1 MSKKP
6 YNPLMKIFFLGP
18 EGTNSDLAARN
29 IFKDNA
35 KFVPLPSIEDIFEK
49 VAMSHSYYGVIPF
62 ENSYQG
68 VINSSLNCLIDYDL
82 KILREF
88 NFSVSHHLCSANAEF
103 DLQKIKK
110 ITSHPQVFGQCN
122 NWIRNNLP
130 DVEKVVATSTAEAA
144 SKAVHDNEF
153 FCIANSYAIE
163 LFNLHT
169 HLENIQDS
177 NDNKTRFLVIG
188 KSIEEKA
195 DQNKTSVMIN
205 IADKPGS
212 LMSILQPFTE
222 LNINMTRIETR
233 PSRNN
238 DYLHTFF
245 IDFEGY
251 YEDEIIIK
259 LLEKLEKMSE
269 ELRIIGSY
277 SVLN

>member
-29 IFKDNA
+29 IFDDTA
-35 KFVPLPSIEDIFEK
+35 TYVPLPSIEDIFEK

-82 KILREF
+82 KILKEF
-88 NFSVSHHLCSANAEF
+88 NFSVSHNLCSMNKEV
-103 DLQKIKK
+103 DINSIKK

-122 NWIRNNLP
+122 NWIRTNIP
-130 DVEKVVATSTAEAA
+130 DVEKIIATSTAEAA
-144 SKAVHDNEF
+144 SEATKDKEL

-163 LFNLHT
+163 LFDLHT
-169 HLENIQDS
+169 HQENIQDS

-188 KSIEEKA
+188 KSIEDKSVC
-195 DQNKTSVMIN
+195 NKTSVMIN

-212 LMSILQPFTE
+212 LMSILKPFTE

-238 DYLHTFF
+238 QYLHTFF

-251 YEDEIIIK
+251 YEDEIVIQ
-259 LLEKLEKMSE
+259 LLEKLENMSE
-269 ELRIIGSY
+269 ELRVIGSY
-277 SVLN
+277 AVLN

>member
-29 IFKDNA
+29 IFDDSA
-35 KFVPLPSIEDIFEK
+35 IYMPLPSIEDIFEK

-82 KILREF
+82 KILKEF
-88 NFSVSHHLCSANAEF
+88 NFSVSHNLCSINEDV
-103 DLQKIKK
+103 DLSSIKK

-122 NWIRNNLP
+122 TWIRKNIP
-130 DVEKVVATSTAEAA
+130 DAEKIIATSTAEAA
-144 SKAVHDNEF
+144 SETTKDKDL
-153 FCIANSYAIE
+153 FCIANTYAIE
-163 LFNLHT
+163 LFGLHT
-169 HLENIQDS
+169 HQENIQDS

-188 KSIEEKA
+188 KSIEDKSEN
-195 DQNKTSVMIN
+195 NKTSVMIN

-212 LMSILQPFTE
+212 LMSILKPFTE

-238 DYLHTFF
+238 QYLHTFF

-251 YEDEIIIK
+251 YEDAIVIE
-259 LLEKLEKMSE
+259 LLEKLENMSE
-269 ELRIIGSY
+269 ELRVIGSY
-277 SVLN
+277 AVLN

>member
-103 DLQKIKK
+103 DLHKIKK

-251 YEDEIIIK
+251 YEDEVIIK

>member
-6 YNPLMKIFFLGP
+6 YNPQMKIFFLGP

-29 IFKDNA
+29 IFTSNQQY
-35 KFVPLPSIEDIFEK
+35 VPLSSIEDIFEK

-82 KILREF
+82 KIIKEF
-88 NFSVSHHLCSANAEF
+88 NFSVSHNFCSQNSVI
-103 DLQKIKK
+103 DPSQVMK

-122 NWIRNNLP
+122 NWIRSKFPNA
-130 DVEKVVATSTAEAA
+130 EKLVATSTAEAA
-144 SKAVHDNEF
+144 AHAAQDDSIY
-153 FCIANSYAIE
+153 CIANSHAIK
-163 LFNLHT
+163 LFNLTT
-169 HLENIQDS
+169 HETEIQDRS
-177 NDNKTRFLVIG
+177 DNKTRFLVIG
-188 KSIEEKA
+188 KSLEEKSEI
-195 DQNKTSVMIN
+195 NKTSVMIN

-212 LMSILQPFTE
+212 LMNVLQPFTD

-238 DYLHTFF
+238 EFLHTFF

-251 YEDEIIIK
+251 YEDPEIMQ
-259 LLEKLEKMSE
+259 LLELLENMSE

>member
-103 DLQKIKK
+103 DLHKIKK

-169 HLENIQDS
+169 HIENIQDS

-238 DYLHTFF
+238 DFLHTFF

>member
-103 DLQKIKK
+103 DLHKIKK

>member
-6 YNPLMKIFFLGP
+6 YNPQMKIFFLGP

-29 IFKDNA
+29 IFENKA
-35 KFVPLPSIEDIFEK
+35 TFVPLPSIEDIFEK

-82 KILREF
+82 KILKEF
-88 NFSVSHHLCSANAEF
+88 NFSVSHHLCSANTDF
-103 DLQKIKK
+103 DLNKIKK

-122 NWIRNNLP
+122 NWIRNNLSG
-130 DVEKVVATSTAEAA
+130 VEKVVATSTAEAA
-144 SKAVHDNEF
+144 SKAVEDNEF

-163 LFNLHT
+163 LFKLHT

-188 KSIEEKA
+188 KSIEEKS

-205 IADKPGS
+205 IADEPGS

-251 YEDEIIIK
+251 YEDEVIIK
-259 LLEKLEKMSE
+259 LLEKLEDMSE

>member
-1 MSKKP
+1 MPKKP

-29 IFKDNA
+29 IFKDGA
-35 KFVPLPSIEDIFEK
+35 DYIPLPSIEDIFEK

-82 KILREF
+82 KILKEF
-88 NFSVSHHLCSANAEF
+88 NFSVSHNLCSLNENC
-103 DLQKIKK
+103 DLSTIKK
-110 ITSHPQVFGQCN
+110 ITSHPQVFGQCT
-122 NWIRNNLP
+122 NWMRNNIP
-130 DVEKVVATSTAEAA
+130 DAEKIVATSTAEAA
-144 SKAVHDNEF
+144 SQAAKDKDL
-153 FCIANSYAIE
+153 FCIANSYAIKI
-163 LFNLHT
+163 FKLHT

-177 NDNKTRFLVIG
+177 NNNKTRFLVIG
-188 KSIEEKA
+188 KSIEEKS

-205 IADKPGS
+205 IVDKPGS

-238 DYLHTFF
+238 EYLHTFF

-251 YEDEIIIK
+251 YEDEVVIK
-259 LLEKLEKMSE
+259 LLEMLEEMSE

>member
-103 DLQKIKK
+103 DLHKIKK

-251 YEDEIIIK
+251 YEDEIIVK

>member
-103 DLQKIKK
+103 DLHKIKK

-144 SKAVHDNEF
+144 SKAVHDNEI

-163 LFNLHT
+163 LFNLYT

-177 NDNKTRFLVIG
+177 NLF
-188 KSIEEKA
+188 
-195 DQNKTSVMIN
+195 
-205 IADKPGS
+205 
-212 LMSILQPFTE
+212 
-222 LNINMTRIETR
+222 
-233 PSRNN
+233 
-238 DYLHTFF
+238 
-245 IDFEGY
+245 
-251 YEDEIIIK
+251 K
-259 LLEKLEKMSE
+259 LLIDKAKKNNAFLINNSLDKDILDIEFYNNKYRLFD
-269 ELRIIGSY
+269 
-277 SVLN
+277 

>member
-88 NFSVSHHLCSANAEF
+88 NFSVSHHLCSANADF
-103 DLQKIKK
+103 DLHKIKK

-130 DVEKVVATSTAEAA
+130 EVEKVVATSTAEAA
-144 SKAVHDNEF
+144 SKAVKDNEF
-153 FCIANSYAIE
+153 FCIANSYAIK
-163 LFNLHT
+163 LFKLHT

-205 IADKPGS
+205 IADEPGS

-251 YEDEIIIK
+251 YEDEVIIK
-259 LLEKLEKMSE
+259 LLEKLENMSE

>member
-29 IFKDNA
+29 IFDNSA
-35 KFVPLPSIEDIFEK
+35 KYMPLPSIEDIFEK

-82 KILREF
+82 KILKEF
-88 NFSVSHHLCSANAEF
+88 NFSVSHNLCSINEDV
-103 DLQKIKK
+103 DLSSIKK

-122 NWIRNNLP
+122 TWIRRNIP
-130 DVEKVVATSTAEAA
+130 DAEKIIATSTAEAA
-144 SKAVHDNEF
+144 SEATKDKDL
-153 FCIANSYAIE
+153 FCIANTYAIE
-163 LFNLHT
+163 LFGLHT
-169 HLENIQDS
+169 HQENIQDS

-188 KSIEEKA
+188 KSIEDKSEN
-195 DQNKTSVMIN
+195 NKTSVMIN

-212 LMSILQPFTE
+212 LMSILKPFTE

-238 DYLHTFF
+238 QYLHTFF

-251 YEDEIIIK
+251 YEDAIVIE
-259 LLEKLEKMSE
+259 LLEKLENMSE
-269 ELRIIGSY
+269 ELRVIGSY
-277 SVLN
+277 AVLN

>member
-29 IFKDNA
+29 IFDDTDIYM
-35 KFVPLPSIEDIFEK
+35 PLPSIEDIFEK

-82 KILREF
+82 KILKEF
-88 NFSVSHHLCSANAEF
+88 NFSVSHNLCSMNEDF
-103 DLQKIKK
+103 DINSIKR

-122 NWIRNNLP
+122 NWIRTNIP
-130 DVEKVVATSTAEAA
+130 DVEKIIATSTAEAA
-144 SKAVHDNEF
+144 SEASKDKEL

-163 LFNLHT
+163 LFGLHT
-169 HLENIQDS
+169 HQENIQDS

-188 KSIEEKA
+188 KSIEDKSVR
-195 DQNKTSVMIN
+195 NKTSVMIN

-212 LMSILQPFTE
+212 LMSILKPFTE

-238 DYLHTFF
+238 QYLHTFF

-251 YEDEIIIK
+251 YEDEIVIQ
-259 LLEKLEKMSE
+259 LLEKLENMSE
-269 ELRIIGSY
+269 ELRVIGSY
-277 SVLN
+277 AVLN

>member
-1 MSKKP
+1 M
-6 YNPLMKIFFLGP
+6 N
-18 EGTNSDLAARN
+18 
-29 IFKDNA
+29 
-35 KFVPLPSIEDIFEK
+35 
-49 VAMSHSYYGVIPF
+49 
-62 ENSYQG
+62 EN
-68 VINSSLNCLIDYDL
+68 YDL
-82 KILREF
+82 TG
-88 NFSVSHHLCSANAEF
+88 
-103 DLQKIKK
+103 IKK
-110 ITSHPQVFGQCN
+110 ITSHPQVFGQCTSWMREN
-122 NWIRNNLP
+122 IPNA
-130 DVEKVVATSTAEAA
+130 EKIVATSTAEAA
-144 SKAVHDNEF
+144 SQAAEDNNL

-163 LFNLHT
+163 IFNLHT

-188 KSIEEKA
+188 KSIEEKS

-238 DYLHTFF
+238 EYLHTFF

-251 YEDEIIIK
+251 YEDEVVVK
-259 LLEKLEKMSE
+259 LLEMLEEMSE

>member
-1 MSKKP
+1 MPKKP

-29 IFKDNA
+29 IFKGDA
-35 KFVPLPSIEDIFEK
+35 EFVPLPSIEDIFEK

-82 KILREF
+82 KILKEF
-88 NFSVSHHLCSANAEF
+88 NFSVSHHLCSANNDF
-103 DLQKIKK
+103 DLHEIKK

-144 SKAVHDNEF
+144 SKAVKDNML

-163 LFNLHT
+163 LFKLHT

-195 DQNKTSVMIN
+195 QKNKTSVMLN

-251 YEDEIIIK
+251 YEDEIILE

>member
-29 IFKDNA
+29 IFENKA
-35 KFVPLPSIEDIFEK
+35 TFVPLPSIEDIFEK

-82 KILREF
+82 KILKEF
-88 NFSVSHHLCSANAEF
+88 NFSVSHHLCSANTDF
-103 DLQKIKK
+103 DLNKIKK

-122 NWIRNNLP
+122 SWIRNNLP
-130 DVEKVVATSTAEAA
+130 GVEKVVATSTAEAA
-144 SKAVHDNEF
+144 SKAVEDNEF

-163 LFNLHT
+163 LFKLHT

-188 KSIEEKA
+188 KSIEEKS

-205 IADKPGS
+205 IADEPGS

-251 YEDEIIIK
+251 YEDEVIIK
-259 LLEKLEKMSE
+259 LLEKLEDMSE

>member
-103 DLQKIKK
+103 DLHKIKK

-238 DYLHTFF
+238 DYLHTFI

-251 YEDEIIIK
+251 YEDDIIIK

>member
-6 YNPLMKIFFLGP
+6 YNSQMKIFFLGP

-29 IFKDNA
+29 IFKANTE
-35 KFVPLPSIEDIFEK
+35 FVPLPSIEDIFEK

-82 KILREF
+82 KILKEF
-88 NFSVSHHLCSANAEF
+88 NFSVSHNLCSINKDIDLNA
-103 DLQKIKK
+103 IKK

-122 NWIRNNLP
+122 NWLRENIP
-130 DVEKVVATSTAEAA
+130 SAEKIVATSTAEAA
-144 SKAVHDNEF
+144 SHAAEDKDL

-163 LFNLHT
+163 IFNLNT

-188 KSIEEKA
+188 KSIEEKC
-195 DQNKTSVMIN
+195 DQNKTSVMVN

-251 YEDEIIIK
+251 YEDEVVVK
-259 LLEKLEKMSE
+259 LLEILEEMSE